1 MIRLFFGDGK
11 MVDMVKTRAGVSF
24 ALTDEQKMLQ
34 KMARDFTTSEII
46 PVAADYDEHATF
58 PEDIFHKA
66 RELGIVNMNIPAEF
80 GGVGASPFEEVLVAE
95 ELGYG
100 CTGIST
106 SISTNALACL
116 PIILSGNDK
125 QKQHWLGE
133 RVVEKGEIVSYCVTE
148 AGAGSNV
155 VGIQT
160 RAEKKG
166 SSYIINGAKIF
177 ITNASHAHFFTV
189 FAKTNP
195 DAGHRGMSAFIVDR
209 NSPGVKV
216 GKKFDKMGQRASDT
230 AEIVF
235 ENVEVPEENR
245 LGDEGT
251 GFYLAMKVF
260 DYSRPGVAA
269 GAVGL
274 QRRALEESIKYAK
287 QREAFGTPIYQH
299 QAIGHKIADMAMN
312 YEASRLLTWQAA
324 WQVEAGITNSKIPA
338 YAKAFA
344 ADMATKAAVDAIQIF
359 GGYGYMKEYPVEKLL
374 RDVKIF
380 QIYEGTSEIQRNI
393 IVRELFK

>member
-1 MIRLFFGDGK
+1 
-11 MVDMVKTRAGVSF
+11 MVSAAHDLKSGVNF
-24 ALTDEQKMLQ
+24 TLTDEQKELQ
-34 KMARDFTTSEII
+34 KLARNFAAKEII
-46 PVAADYDEHATF
+46 PVAEEYDHHAKF
-58 PEDIFHKA
+58 PLEIFQKA
-66 RELGIVNMNIPAEF
+66 REIGLTNMNIPAEY
-80 GGVGASPFEEVLVAE
+80 GGVGATALEECIVGE

-106 SISTNALACL
+106 SITTNHLGAL
-116 PIILSGNDK
+116 PIILGGNEK
-125 QKQHWLGE
+125 QKAYWLGE
-133 RVVEKGEIVSYCVTE
+133 RLVDKGELVSYGVTE
-148 AGAGSNV
+148 SVAGSNV
-155 VGIQT
+155 VGIET

-166 SSYIINGAKIF
+166 AAYIINGSKTF

-189 FAKTNP
+189 FAKTDPN
-195 DAGHRGMSAFIVDR
+195 AGHRGMTCFVIDR

-216 GKKFDKMGQRASDT
+216 GKKFDKLGQRASDT

-235 ENVEVPEENR
+235 ENVEVPEENVIGEVGR
-245 LGDEGT
+245 
-251 GFYLAMKVF
+251 GFYLAMQVF

-274 QRRALEESIKYAK
+274 QRRALEECVKYAK
-287 QREAFGTPIYQH
+287 ERHAFGVPIYQH
-299 QAIGHKIADMAMN
+299 QAIGHKIADMAIH
-312 YEASRLLTWQAA
+312 YEASRLLVWQAA
-324 WQVEAGITNSKIPA
+324 WQLETGTINPKFAA

-344 ADMATKAAVDAIQIF
+344 ADMATKAAVEAVQVF